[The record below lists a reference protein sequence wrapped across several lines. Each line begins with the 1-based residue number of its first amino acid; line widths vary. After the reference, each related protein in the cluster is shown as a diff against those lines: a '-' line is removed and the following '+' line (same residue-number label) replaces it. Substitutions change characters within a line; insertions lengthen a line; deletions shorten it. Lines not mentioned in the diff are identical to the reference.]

1 MQRKMND
8 TQKMLSEIIVG
19 LLIVVSLIA
28 IIINVIE
35 IFKK

>member
-8 TQKMLSEIIVG
+8 TQEMLSEIIVG
-19 LLIVVSLIA
+19 LLIVMSLIA
-28 IIINVIE
+28 IIIGVIE

>member
-8 TQKMLSEIIVG
+8 TQEMLSEIIVG
-19 LLIVVSLIA
+19 LIIVISLIS
-28 IIINVIE
+28 IIIGVIE

>member
-8 TQKMLSEIIVG
+8 TQEMLSEIIVG

-28 IIINVIE
+28 IIIGVIE

>member
-8 TQKMLSEIIVG
+8 AQEMLSEIIVG

-28 IIINVIE
+28 IIIGVIE

>member
-1 MQRKMND
+1 MND
-8 TQKMLSEIIVG
+8 TQEMLSEIIVG

-28 IIINVIE
+28 IIIGVIE

>member
-1 MQRKMND
+1 MND
-8 TQKMLSEIIVG
+8 AQEMLSEIIVG

-28 IIINVIE
+28 IIIGVIE

>member
-8 TQKMLSEIIVG
+8 TQEMLSEIIVG
-19 LLIVVSLIA
+19 LIIVISLIA
-28 IIINVIE
+28 IIIGVIE